1 MFTDTHC
8 HINDER
14 YENIDDV
21 VAEFRAAGVDR
32 VVCVG
37 YDAASSFAARDI
49 SDRYEEVY
57 FAAGIHPDGEREAT
71 KENLARIKELCR
83 HEKCVAVGEIGLDY
97 HYEPFDKAGQTR
109 AFLRQLELAAEVSL
123 PVSIHA
129 RDCTR
134 DLLELLETNGA
145 LLRRGFVMHC
155 FSGSRETAERL
166 IKLGAYIS
174 FAGPL
179 TFKNSKNLPEVA
191 AAVPEDRLLTETD
204 SPYLTPHP
212 FRGRTNTPAYVKYVA
227 EKLAEIR
234 GADVVSLAS
243 AVRRNARRLFDRM
256 V

>member
-37 YDAASSFAARDI
+37 YDAASSIAARDI

-57 FAAGIHPDGEREAT
+57 FAAGIHPDSEREAT

-97 HYEPFDKAGQTR
+97 HYEPFDKAGQKR

-129 RDCTR
+129 RDCTQEM
-134 DLLELLETNGA
+134 LELLETNGA

-234 GADVVSLAS
+234 GADVVSLAY

>member
-97 HYEPFDKAGQTR
+97 HYEDACPRETQKHWME
-109 AFLRQLELAAEVSL
+109 RQLALAVELDL
-123 PVSIHA
+123 PVIVHDREA
-129 RDCTR
+129 HEDTLR
-134 DLLELLETNGA
+134 LLADKRPAG
-145 LLRRGFVMHC
+145 VVHC
-155 FSGSRETAERL
+155 FSGSVEMMREVVRL
-166 IKLGAYIS
+166 GMYVGLG
-174 FAGPL
+174 GVV
-179 TFKNSKNLPEVA
+179 TFKNARRPVEVA
-191 AAVPEDRLLTETD
+191 AAVPEDRLLLETD
-204 SPYLTPHP
+204 APYMAPVP
-212 FRGRTNTPAYVKYVA
+212 FRGKRCDSTMIAYTA
-227 EKLAEIR
+227 ARIAEIR
-234 GADVVSLAS
+234 GVSVEELLA
-243 AVRRNARRLFDRM
+243 ATAANARRLFRL
-256 V
+256 